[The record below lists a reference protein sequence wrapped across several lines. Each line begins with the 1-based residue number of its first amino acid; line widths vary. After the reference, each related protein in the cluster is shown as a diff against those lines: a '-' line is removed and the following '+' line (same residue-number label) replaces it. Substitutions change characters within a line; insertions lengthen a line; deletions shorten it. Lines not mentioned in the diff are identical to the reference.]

1 MLISR
6 SRFKPVLNTLKY
18 ISLWVILL
26 SILVS
31 CKPPQITI
39 AQVSKRKVGKTV
51 YITGKVAHL
60 APFIDN
66 AAYQIEDSTGR
77 IWVVTQKKAPALG
90 QIITIEGKIEY
101 QSLPFAE
108 RELGDFY
115 LIELEQLPPENL
127 QT

>member
-6 SRFKPVLNTLKY
+6 LRFKPVINTIEY
-18 ISLWVILL
+18 ISLWAILL

-31 CKPPQITI
+31 CKPPQIETS
-39 AQVSKRKVGKTV
+39 QVSQRKVGKTI

-60 APFIDN
+60 APFIDR

-90 QIITIEGKIEY
+90 QIITIKGKIEY

-115 LIELEQLPPENL
+115 LIELEQLPPEDL
-127 QT
+127 Q